1 MTTQATAPMTR
12 REMETKLTVKAWE
25 DEGFRTRLL
34 ADPKAAIKECLSI
47 ELPDSLIVD
56 VHAEDAENLHFV
68 VPAKPAV
75 DMDELSDEDLER
87 IAGGAG
93 AVPTTLVPQ
102 DGPYDPN
109 AFKTPTAG
117 QVG

>member
-1 MTTQATAPMTR
+1 MTNETKAPMTR
-12 REMETKLTVKAWE
+12 REMETKLTVKVWE

-34 ADPKAAIKECLSI
+34 ADPKAAIKECLGI

-75 DMDELSDEDLER
+75 DLDELSDEDLEK
-87 IAGGAG
+87 IAGGVG
-93 AVPTTLVPQ
+93 RTGVTAVFFEAPS
-102 DGPYDPN
+102 DAAN
-109 AFKTPTAG
+109 TAG
-117 QVG
+117 F